1 MRACLRS
8 PFGGLIAQ
16 PWFDRAAMHLLTR
29 WFFPLSRLW
38 AAARVAEGSV
48 ERFIAEFPAAAALHG
63 KSALERRLGR
73 FESVRARVP
82 GSERA
87 WEEAFFSAGD
97 CAPDALAAVERARLF
112 RRNGYNTQR
121 RLFAPWRAAG
131 RAAPIRWEIPAP
143 AEVAAAYDDLIADPA
158 LAFAAPDPLPPV
170 AESRR
175 FPAAAGRQ
183 DFWLRFASPS
193 ARMKDDVTVRVY
205 EPEGVADPPTLV
217 FGHGICVEFDH
228 WRGLVDEIEA
238 LVAMGIRV
246 VRPEAPW
253 HGRRVPD
260 GRYGGEMFIATAPR
274 GALDHFTA
282 AVREWAVLIDWCRR
296 TSAGPVAIGGS
307 SLGAMTAQIV
317 ADKAR
322 YWPER
327 LQPDAMLLITHTGRI
342 EDAAVRGSLA
352 GAWGIAESTMAHG
365 WTEDLIQRFMPLL
378 DPVGDP
384 VIPPARIVTVLG
396 SYDDVTPFASARTLI
411 ERWGLPE
418 ENRFIWRRGHFT
430 VPLTMLRNPA
440 PLRRFKAVLEGIG

>member
-1 MRACLRS
+1 MRS
-8 PFGGLIAQ
+8 PLGDLIAR

-38 AAARVAEGSV
+38 ATARAAEGSV
-48 ERFIAEFPAAAALHG
+48 DRFLAELPAGAAMRNTRG
-63 KSALERRLGR
+63 LEQRLR
-73 FESVRARVP
+73 KFESVRAAALTAEHP
-82 GSERA
+82 
-87 WEEAFFSAGD
+87 WEAAFFGAGD
-97 CAPDALAAVERARLF
+97 PAPAELARVERARLLH
-112 RRNGYNTQR
+112 RNGYNAAR
-121 RLFAPWRAAG
+121 RLFAPYLATG
-131 RAAPIRWEIPAP
+131 QAAPIRWEIPAP

-158 LAFAAPDPLPPV
+158 LAFALPEPLPPV

-274 GALDHFTA
+274 GALDLFTA
-282 AVREWAVLIDWCRR
+282 AAREWAVLIDWCRR

-342 EDAAVRGSLA
+342 EDTAVRGSLA

-396 SYDDVTPFASARTLI
+396 SQDDVTPFASARTLI
-411 ERWGLPE
+411 DRWRLPE